1 MTEINLMKLVCEKV
15 KSLKAYHVET
25 VEEGIKLHANEN
37 PYPPSPELLKKIL
50 DRFEKLDLNRY
61 PDPDCKALKEG
72 ISTRIGVPTNQ
83 LVIGNGSDELIQS
96 LMQVF
101 CNEGDTIAFPD
112 PTFAMYAITAKG
124 MGLNVHTFPL
134 NDNWDFEAAPLLDKL
149 NASHARIVFISY
161 PNNPTGNC
169 FSRTEIQKLIENFE
183 GIVVLDEAYYDFSGQ
198 TFLSQM
204 KDHNNLVILRSLSKI
219 GLAGLRVGYGIYPS
233 ILVDEINKVRLPYN
247 SNSISQIAA
256 TELINNFH
264 TVQKQIDSIKEERIR
279 LIGELA
285 KINPIT
291 VFPSDANFI
300 LFQASQNGE
309 SIFRNLMKNG
319 VLVRNLG
326 AHFRL
331 KNCMRVTIG
340 TKAENDQFLDQLTKA
355 IQHLETD

>member
-1 MTEINLMKLVCEKV
+1 MSQINLMDLVCEKI

-25 VEEGIKLHANEN
+25 VENGIKLHANEN

-50 DRFEKLDLNRY
+50 ARFEKLNLNRY
-61 PDPDCKALKEG
+61 PDPDCKTLKEA

-83 LVIGNGSDELIQS
+83 LVIGNGSDELIQN

-124 MGLNVHTFPL
+124 MGLKVHTFPL
-134 NDNWDFEAAPLLDKL
+134 NDNWDFKVTPLIEKL

-169 FSRTEIQKLIENFE
+169 FSRTEIQKLVENFE

-198 TFLSQM
+198 SFLSQM

-219 GLAGLRVGYGIYPS
+219 GLAGLRVGYGIFPS
-233 ILVDEINKVRLPYN
+233 TLVNEINKVRLPYN
-247 SNSISQIAA
+247 SNSISQIGA
-256 TELINNFH
+256 TELMNNFE
-264 TVQKQIDSIKEERIR
+264 TVQKQINSIKEERTR
-279 LIGELA
+279 LLDELA
-285 KINPIT
+285 KIKSIT
-291 VFPSDANFI
+291 AFPSDANFI
-300 LFQASQNGE
+300 LFKASHDGE
-309 SIFRNLMKNG
+309 SIYRNLIKNG

-326 AHFRL
+326 AHPRL

-340 TKAENDQFLDQLTKA
+340 TKAENDQFLNRLTKA
-355 IQHLETD
+355 IP

>member
-1 MTEINLMKLVCEKV
+1 MSQINLMDLVCEKI

-25 VEEGIKLHANEN
+25 VENGIKLHANEN

-50 DRFEKLDLNRY
+50 ARFEKLNLNRY
-61 PDPDCKALKEG
+61 PDPDCKTLKEA

-83 LVIGNGSDELIQS
+83 LVIGNGSDELIQN

-124 MGLNVHTFPL
+124 MGLKVHTFPL
-134 NDNWDFEAAPLLDKL
+134 NDNWDFKVTPLIEKL

-169 FSRTEIQKLIENFE
+169 FSRTEIQKLVENFE

-198 TFLSQM
+198 SFLSQM

-219 GLAGLRVGYGIYPS
+219 GLAGLRVGYGIFPS
-233 ILVDEINKVRLPYN
+233 TLVDEINKVRLPYN
-247 SNSISQIAA
+247 SNSISQIGA
-256 TELINNFH
+256 TELMNNFE
-264 TVQKQIDSIKEERIR
+264 TVQKQINSIKEERTR
-279 LIGELA
+279 LLDELA
-285 KINPIT
+285 KIKSIT
-291 VFPSDANFI
+291 AFPSDANFI
-300 LFQASQNGE
+300 LFKASHDGE
-309 SIFRNLMKNG
+309 SIYRNLIKNG

-326 AHFRL
+326 AHPRL

-340 TKAENDQFLDQLTKA
+340 TKAENDQFLNRLTKA
-355 IQHLETD
+355 IP

>member
-1 MTEINLMKLVCEKV
+1 MSQINLMDLVCEKI

-25 VEEGIKLHANEN
+25 VENGIKLHANEN

-50 DRFEKLDLNRY
+50 TRFEKLNLNRY
-61 PDPDCKALKEG
+61 PDPDCKTLKEA

-83 LVIGNGSDELIQS
+83 LVIGNGSDELIQN

-101 CNEGDTIAFPD
+101 CNEGDTVAFPD

-124 MGLNVHTFPL
+124 MGLKVHTFPL
-134 NDNWDFEAAPLLDKL
+134 NDNWDFKVTPLIEKL

-169 FSRTEIQKLIENFE
+169 FSRTEIQKLVENFE

-198 TFLSQM
+198 SFLSQM

-219 GLAGLRVGYGIYPS
+219 GLAGLRVGYGIFPS
-233 ILVDEINKVRLPYN
+233 TLVDEINKVRLPYN
-247 SNSISQIAA
+247 SNSISQIGA
-256 TELINNFH
+256 TELMNNFE
-264 TVQKQIDSIKEERIR
+264 TVQKQINSIKEERTR
-279 LIGELA
+279 LLDELA
-285 KINPIT
+285 KIKSIT
-291 VFPSDANFI
+291 AFPSDANFI
-300 LFQASQNGE
+300 LFKASHDGE
-309 SIFRNLMKNG
+309 SIYRNLIKNG

-326 AHFRL
+326 AHPRL

-340 TKAENDQFLDQLTKA
+340 KKAENNQFLDRLSKA
-355 IQHLETD
+355 IQ

>member
-1 MTEINLMKLVCEKV
+1 MSQINLMDLVCEKI

-25 VEEGIKLHANEN
+25 VENGIKLHANEN

-50 DRFEKLDLNRY
+50 ARFEKLNLNRY
-61 PDPDCKALKEG
+61 PDPDCKTLKEA

-83 LVIGNGSDELIQS
+83 LVIGNGSDELIQN

-124 MGLNVHTFPL
+124 MGLKVHTFPL
-134 NDNWDFEAAPLLDKL
+134 NDNWDFKVTPLIEKL

-169 FSRTEIQKLIENFE
+169 FSRTEIQKLVENFE

-198 TFLSQM
+198 SFLSQM

-219 GLAGLRVGYGIYPS
+219 GLAGLRGGYGIFPS
-233 ILVDEINKVRLPYN
+233 TLVNEINKVRLPYN
-247 SNSISQIAA
+247 SNSISQIGA
-256 TELINNFH
+256 TELMNNFES
-264 TVQKQIDSIKEERIR
+264 VQKQINSIKEERTR
-279 LIGELA
+279 LLDELA
-285 KINPIT
+285 KIKSIT
-291 VFPSDANFI
+291 AFPSDANFI
-300 LFQASQNGE
+300 LFKASHDGE
-309 SIFRNLMKNG
+309 SIYRNLIKNG

-326 AHFRL
+326 AHPRL

-340 TKAENDQFLDQLTKA
+340 TKAENDQFLNRLTKA
-355 IQHLETD
+355 IP